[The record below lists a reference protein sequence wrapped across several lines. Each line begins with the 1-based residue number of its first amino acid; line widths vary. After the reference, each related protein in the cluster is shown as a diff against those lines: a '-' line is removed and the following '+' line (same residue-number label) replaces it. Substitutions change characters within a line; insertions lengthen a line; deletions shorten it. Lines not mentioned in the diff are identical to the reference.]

1 MARNREAVATEA
13 GSQTQTNEM
22 NREQILLLLD
32 AHQPADAHE
41 AQMLADIKQF
51 VRSYDNFHSRQQLAG
66 HLTGSAWV
74 ICEDHSHALLTHHGK
89 FDCWVQL
96 GGHVEDDADMLS
108 AAWREACEESGLQNV
123 QPLSDQIFDVD
134 VHAIPANPKEP
145 AHFHY
150 DIRFLF
156 AADRTVP
163 LVVSSESK
171 DLAWV
176 EIEKIAELTT
186 EESVLRMVR
195 KTLNQYRDR

>member
-1 MARNREAVATEA
+1 
-13 GSQTQTNEM
+13 M
-22 NREQILLLLD
+22 NRQQTLQLLHN
-32 AHQPADAHE
+32 HQPADAHE
-41 AQMLADIKQF
+41 ARMLEDIKNF
-51 VRSYDNFHSRQQLAG
+51 VQQYDNFHSRQQLAG

-74 ICEDHSHALLTHHGK
+74 LSEDRTHALLTYHGK
-89 FDCWVQL
+89 FNCWVQL

-108 AAWREACEESGLQNV
+108 AALREACEESGLANV
-123 QPLSDQIFDVD
+123 KPLSDRIFDVD

-156 AADRTVP
+156 AADRATP

-176 EIEKIAELTT
+176 EIEKISELTS

-195 KTLNQYRDR
+195 KTTGPDLPR

>member
-1 MARNREAVATEA
+1 
-13 GSQTQTNEM
+13 M
-22 NREQILLLLD
+22 NREQTLQLLD
-32 AHQPADAHE
+32 KHQPCDTHE
-41 AQMLADIKQF
+41 ARMLEDIKQF
-51 VRSYDNFHSRQQLAG
+51 VQRYDDFHSRGQLAG
-66 HLTGSAWV
+66 HLTGSAWIV
-74 ICEDHSHALLTHHGK
+74 DEDRTHALLTYHGK

-108 AAWREACEESGLQNV
+108 ASWREAREESGLV
-123 QPLSDQIFDVD
+123 EVHPLSNSIFDVD

-156 AADRTVP
+156 AADRSLP

-176 EIEKIAELTT
+176 ELDKIAELTS

-195 KTLNQYRDR
+195 KSISQYCAGH

>member
-1 MARNREAVATEA
+1 
-13 GSQTQTNEM
+13 
-22 NREQILLLLD
+22 
-32 AHQPADAHE
+32 
-41 AQMLADIKQF
+41 MLEDIKQF
-51 VRSYDNFHSRQQLAG
+51 VRNYDNFHSRSQLAG

-74 ICEDHSHALLTHHGK
+74 LNEDRTHALLTHHGK

-96 GGHVEDDADMLS
+96 GGHVEDDTDMIS
-108 AAWREACEESGLQNV
+108 AAWREAHEESGLANV
-123 QPLSDQIFDVD
+123 KPLSDRIFDVD

-156 AADRTVP
+156 EADRNAP
-163 LVVSSESK
+163 LIVSSESK

-176 EIEKIAELTT
+176 EIEKIVELTS

-195 KTLNQYRDR
+195 KTSQQH

>member
-1 MARNREAVATEA
+1 
-13 GSQTQTNEM
+13 M
-22 NREQILLLLD
+22 NREQTLQLLD
-32 AHQPADAHE
+32 NHQPADAHE
-41 AQMLADIKQF
+41 TRMLEDIKQF
-51 VRSYDNFHSRQQLAG
+51 VRRYDNFHSRQQLAG

-74 ICEDHSHALLTHHGK
+74 LSEDLTHALLTYHGK
-89 FDCWVQL
+89 FNCWVQL

-108 AAWREACEESGLQNV
+108 AALREACEESGLLNV
-123 QPLSDQIFDVD
+123 NPLSDQIFDVD

-156 AADRTVP
+156 AADRAVP

-176 EIEKIAELTT
+176 EIEKIAELTS

-195 KTLNQYRDR
+195 KTIDHYRNR

>member
-1 MARNREAVATEA
+1 MD
-13 GSQTQTNEM
+13 SSI
-22 NREQILLLLD
+22 ILRLLD
-32 AHQPADAHE
+32 NHQPADAHE
-41 AQMLADIKQF
+41 ARMLEDIKAF
-51 VRSYDNFHSRQQLAG
+51 VRRYDNFHSRQQLAG

-74 ICEDHSHALLTHHGK
+74 VSEDRTHALLTYHGK
-89 FDCWVQL
+89 LDLWVQL
-96 GGHVEDDADMLS
+96 GGHVEDDADMLG
-108 AAWREACEESGLQNV
+108 AAWREACEESGLADV

-134 VHAIPANPKEP
+134 VHAIPANAKEP

-176 EIEKIAELTT
+176 ELEKIAELTA

>member
-1 MARNREAVATEA
+1 
-13 GSQTQTNEM
+13 M
-22 NREQILLLLD
+22 NRELTLQLLER
-32 AHQPADAHE
+32 HQPADAYE
-41 AQMLADIKQF
+41 ARMLADIKAF
-51 VRSYDNFHSRQQLAG
+51 VRRYDNFHSRRQLAG

-74 ICEDHSHALLTHHGK
+74 VSEDRTHALLTYHGK

-96 GGHVEDDADMLS
+96 GGHVEDDVDMLS
-108 AAWREACEESGLQNV
+108 AAWREACEESGLENV
-123 QPLSDQIFDVD
+123 TPLSDQIFDVD

-150 DIRFLF
+150 DIRFMF
-156 AADRTVP
+156 SADRTVP

-176 EIEKIAELTT
+176 EIEKIAELTS

-195 KTLNQYRDR
+195 KTVRNRQR

>member
-1 MARNREAVATEA
+1 
-13 GSQTQTNEM
+13 M
-22 NREQILLLLD
+22 NREQTLQLLD
-32 AHQPADAHE
+32 NHQPADGHE
-41 AQMLADIKQF
+41 TQMLEDIKQF

-74 ICEDHSHALLTHHGK
+74 LSEDRTHALLTYHGK
-89 FDCWVQL
+89 LDLWVQL

-108 AAWREACEESGLQNV
+108 AALREACEESGLDDV
-123 QPLSDQIFDVD
+123 KPLSDQIFDVD
-134 VHAIPANPKEP
+134 IHPIPANPKEP

-156 AADRTVP
+156 TADRTAP
-163 LVVSSESK
+163 IVVSSESK

-176 EIEKIAELTT
+176 EIEKISELTS

-195 KTLNQYRDR
+195 KSF

>member
-1 MARNREAVATEA
+1 
-13 GSQTQTNEM
+13 M
-22 NREQILLLLD
+22 NREQTLQLLD
-32 AHQPADAHE
+32 NHQPADAHE
-41 AQMLADIKQF
+41 ALMLESIKQF
-51 VRSYDNFHSRQQLAG
+51 VRTYDNFHSRQQLAG

-74 ICEDHSHALLTHHGK
+74 VSEERTHALLTYHGK

-96 GGHVEDDADMLS
+96 GGHVEDDVDMLS
-108 AAWREACEESGLQNV
+108 AAWREACEESGLANV

-156 AADRTVP
+156 AADHTRP

-176 EIEKIAELTT
+176 EIEKIAELTS

-195 KTLNQYRDR
+195 KTLNPHRIR

>member
-1 MARNREAVATEA
+1 
-13 GSQTQTNEM
+13 M
-22 NREQILLLLD
+22 NRDLTLQLLD
-32 AHQPADAHE
+32 RHQPADAHE
-41 AQMLADIKQF
+41 ARMLENIKAF
-51 VRSYDNFHSRQQLAG
+51 VRRYDDFHSRQQLAG

-74 ICEDHSHALLTHHGK
+74 VSEDRTHALLTYHGK

-108 AAWREACEESGLQNV
+108 AALREAHEESGLV
-123 QPLSDQIFDVD
+123 KVTPLSEQIFDVD

-156 AADRTVP
+156 AADRSVP
-163 LVVSSESK
+163 LIVSSESK

-176 EIEKIAELTT
+176 EIEKIAELTG

-195 KTLNQYRDR
+195 KTLAGIDH

>member
-1 MARNREAVATEA
+1 
-13 GSQTQTNEM
+13 M
-22 NREQILLLLD
+22 NRDLTLQLLD
-32 AHQPADAHE
+32 RHKPADAHE
-41 AQMLADIKQF
+41 AKMLESIKEF
-51 VRSYDNFHSRQQLAG
+51 VRRYDNFHSRQQLAG

-74 ICEDHSHALLTHHGK
+74 VSEDRTHALLTYHGK

-108 AAWREACEESGLQNV
+108 AAWREAREESGLPNV
-123 QPLSDQIFDVD
+123 TPLSDQIFDVD
-134 VHAIPANPKEP
+134 VHSIPANPKEP

-156 AADRTVP
+156 SADRAAP
-163 LVVSSESK
+163 LIVSSESK

-176 EIEKIAELTT
+176 EVDKIAELTA

-195 KTLNQYRDR
+195 KMAIWR

>member
-1 MARNREAVATEA
+1 
-13 GSQTQTNEM
+13 M
-22 NREQILLLLD
+22 NREQTLRLLD
-32 AHQPADAHE
+32 NHQPADQHE
-41 AQMLADIKQF
+41 ARMLEDIKQF
-51 VRSYDNFHSRQQLAG
+51 VRSYDNFHSRLQLAG

-74 ICEDHSHALLTHHGK
+74 LSEDRTHALLTYHGK
-89 FDCWVQL
+89 FHCWVQL
-96 GGHVEDDADMLS
+96 GGHVEDDTDMLS
-108 AAWREACEESGLQNV
+108 AAWREAREESGLEGL

-134 VHAIPANPKEP
+134 IHAIPANPIEP

-156 AADRTVP
+156 AADRSVP

-176 EIEKIAELTT
+176 EIEKIAELTS

-195 KTLNQYRDR
+195 KTFQRYSPAELF

>member
-1 MARNREAVATEA
+1 
-13 GSQTQTNEM
+13 M
-22 NREQILLLLD
+22 NRDLTLQLLE
-32 AHQPADAHE
+32 AHQPTDAHE
-41 AQMLADIKQF
+41 ARMLADIKQF

-66 HLTGSAWV
+66 HLTGSAWM
-74 ICEDHSHALLTHHGK
+74 ISEDRSHALLTYHGK

-108 AAWREACEESGLQNV
+108 AALREAHEESGLENV
-123 QPLSDQIFDVD
+123 TPLSDQIFDVD
-134 VHAIPANPKEP
+134 VHTIPASPKEP

-163 LVVSSESK
+163 LIVSNESK

-176 EIEKIAELTT
+176 EIDRIAELTA

-195 KTLNQYRDR
+195 KTVRNRQR

>member
-1 MARNREAVATEA
+1 
-13 GSQTQTNEM
+13 M
-22 NREQILLLLD
+22 NREQILQLLNN
-32 AHQPADAHE
+32 HQPADAHE
-41 AQMLADIKQF
+41 TRMLEDIKQF

-74 ICEDHSHALLTHHGK
+74 ISEDRTHALLTYHGK
-89 FDCWVQL
+89 FHCWVQL
-96 GGHVEDDADMLS
+96 GGHVEQDADMLS
-108 AAWREACEESGLQNV
+108 AALREACEESGLADV
-123 QPLSDQIFDVD
+123 TPLSDQIFDVD

-156 AADRTVP
+156 AADRSLP

-176 EIEKIAELTT
+176 EIEKIAELTS

-195 KTLNQYRDR
+195 KTVSQYHRR

>member
-1 MARNREAVATEA
+1 
-13 GSQTQTNEM
+13 M
-22 NREQILLLLD
+22 NKDLTLQLLD
-32 AHQPADAHE
+32 NHQPADAHE
-41 AQMLADIKQF
+41 VSMLEDIKAF
-51 VRSYDNFHSRQQLAG
+51 VRRYDNFHSRQQLAG

-74 ICEDHSHALLTHHGK
+74 ISEDRSHALLTYHGK

-108 AAWREACEESGLQNV
+108 AALREAREESGLENV
-123 QPLSDQIFDVD
+123 TPLSDQIFDVD
-134 VHAIPANPKEP
+134 VHAIPANQKEP

-156 AADRTVP
+156 AADRSVP
-163 LVVSSESK
+163 LVISNESK

-176 EIEKIAELTT
+176 EIEKIAELTA

-195 KTLNQYRDR
+195 KTLAGIGH

>member
-1 MARNREAVATEA
+1 
-13 GSQTQTNEM
+13 M
-22 NREQILLLLD
+22 NRDLTLQLLD
-32 AHQPADAHE
+32 AHQPADEHE

-51 VRSYDNFHSRQQLAG
+51 VQSYDNFHSRQQLAG

-74 ICEDHSHALLTHHGK
+74 ISEDRSHALLTYHGK

-96 GGHVEDDADMLS
+96 GGHVDDDADMLS
-108 AAWREACEESGLQNV
+108 ASWREAREESGLENV
-123 QPLSDQIFDVD
+123 TPLSDQIFDVD

-163 LVVSSESK
+163 LVISNESK

-176 EIEKIAELTT
+176 EIEKIAELTA

-195 KTLNQYRDR
+195 KTPGQYRDR